1 MAYVGYDRNNKTL
14 GLLKLIKELWRMRL
28 INFLIRKPKCGDS
41 GPKLHG
47 FVTVIVI
54 LDFSIAKPLNAVD
67 GTILPS
73 CMMLMEDGAQARIK
87 LMPPL

>member
-1 MAYVGYDRNNKTL
+1 
-14 GLLKLIKELWRMRL
+14 MRL

-47 FVTVIVI
+47 FVMVIIV
-54 LDFSIAKPLNAVD
+54 LGFSIAKPLNAVD

-73 CMMLMEDGAQARIK
+73 CMMLTEDGAQAREIHC
-87 LMPPL
+87 PPIFSSCVLKVSMV

>member
-1 MAYVGYDRNNKTL
+1 
-14 GLLKLIKELWRMRL
+14 MRL
-28 INFLIRKPKCGDS
+28 INFLIRKSKCGNS

-47 FVTVIVI
+47 FVMVIVI
-54 LDFSIAKPLNAVD
+54 LDFSIAKPLNTVG

-73 CMMLMEDGAQARIK
+73 YMMLMEDGAQARIK

>member
-1 MAYVGYDRNNKTL
+1 
-14 GLLKLIKELWRMRL
+14 MRL
-28 INFLIRKPKCGDS
+28 INFLISKPKCGDS

-47 FVTVIVI
+47 FEMVIVI
-54 LDFSIAKPLNAVD
+54 LGFSITKLLNVVG